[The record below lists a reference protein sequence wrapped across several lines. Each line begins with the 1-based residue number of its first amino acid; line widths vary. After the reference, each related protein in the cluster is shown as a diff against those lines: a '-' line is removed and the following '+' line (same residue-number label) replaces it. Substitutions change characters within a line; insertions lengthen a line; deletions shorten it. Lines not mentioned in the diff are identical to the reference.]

1 MYLNPPSKGCTL
13 KQNLTNHI
21 VLDASSSMQGV
32 AKDLIKVVDGQV
44 KILARK
50 SQERD
55 QETRVSIYTFS
66 YAHQIECVVWDKDV
80 LRLPS
85 IQDLYRPYGNTAL
98 IDASLLALTDAALI
112 PVKYGNHSHLVYVL
126 TDGAENASRAKPYD
140 LQGMIEKLDDTWT
153 VAAFVPN
160 ILAKNEAKEA
170 GFPGGNVA
178 VWDATNAEGVEEAG
192 EAITK
197 VTDQYMTMR
206 AAGGSGTKTLF
217 SMDAATL
224 NYKTVSTLKELT
236 GFRLEH
242 VKQPSVIKP
251 FIESLKL
258 PFIQGNYFFQLIKP
272 EKVSDAKQILIRH
285 KISGKIY
292 GGPEARRL
300 VGLPDTGE
308 VRIKPQP
315 NGEYDVF
322 VQSSS
327 LNRNLI
333 AGHDLLIKV

>member
-1 MYLNPPSKGCTL
+1 M

-21 VLDASSSMQGV
+21 AFVLDASSSMTNV
-32 AKDLIKVVDGQV
+32 SRDLIKVVDDQV

-55 QETRVSIYTFS
+55 QETRVTIYTFS
-66 YAHQIECVVWDKDV
+66 YPTQIHCVVWDMDV

-85 IQDLYRPYGNTAL
+85 IQDLYKPYGNTAL
-98 IDASLLALTDAALI
+98 IDASLLALEDLGKV
-112 PVKYGNHSHLVYVL
+112 PVMYGNHSFLVYVL
-126 TDGAENASRAKPYD
+126 TDGQENASKNKPYT

-153 VAAFVPN
+153 VAAFVPDV
-160 ILAKNEAKEA
+160 LAKKAAKEA

-178 VWDATNAEGVEEAG
+178 MWDATNAAGVEEVG

-197 VTDQYMTMR
+197 VTDSYMTMR
-206 AAGGSGTKTLF
+206 SAGGTGTKTLF
-217 SMDAATL
+217 SMDANTL
-224 NYKTVSTLKELT
+224 NHKTVGTLKELK

-251 FIESLKL
+251 FIDALGL
-258 PFIQGNYFFQLIKP
+258 PFIQGNYYFPLIKR
-272 EKVSDAKQILIRH
+272 ETVSDAKEILIRH

-300 VGLPDTGE
+300 VGLPDTGT
-308 VRIKPQP
+308 VRISPEP

-322 VQSSS
+322 VQSTS